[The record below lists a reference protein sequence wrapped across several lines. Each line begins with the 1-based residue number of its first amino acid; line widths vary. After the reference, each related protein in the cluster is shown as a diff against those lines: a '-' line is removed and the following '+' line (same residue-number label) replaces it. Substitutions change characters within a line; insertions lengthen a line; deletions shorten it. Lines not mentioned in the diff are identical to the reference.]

1 MMPDFSDK
9 LSKAREMQEK
19 MKEAQDL
26 IKKIEVEGQSGG
38 NLVKIILT
46 GDYELKSIIISEEA
60 KKEDQE
66 IINDLIK
73 AAYNNAKENLKKKS
87 AEELSKVTG
96 GMNLPLDFKLPF

>member
-1 MMPDFSDK
+1 MMPDFSDM

-73 AAYNNAKENLKKKS
+73 AAYNNE
-87 AEELSKVTG
+87 T
-96 GMNLPLDFKLPF
+96 